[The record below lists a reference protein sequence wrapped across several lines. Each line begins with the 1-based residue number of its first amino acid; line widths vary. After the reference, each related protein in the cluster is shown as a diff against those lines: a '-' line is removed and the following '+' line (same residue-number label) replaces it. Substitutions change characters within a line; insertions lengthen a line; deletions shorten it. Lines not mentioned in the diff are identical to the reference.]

1 MSKILAVFLFEFRST
16 VRRRSFQISTAAFP
30 LVIIT
35 IILVVTILSTIN
47 AGADEES
54 TLLGYVDRWGKLP
67 TQSPAGSR
75 MIPYSSEEA
84 ARSAL
89 LDEDIE
95 AYFVIPA
102 DYVETG
108 LVKEYSTSESSIFN
122 ANAESA
128 VLKILLVQAL
138 VEGHVP
144 ESVADRLQSP
154 LRIERARLT
163 AEGDAA
169 LKERDTFSRFLV
181 PYIFGLML
189 LMSIF
194 MTSGLLVQAIAEEKQ
209 SRTVEILLSS
219 VSAFT
224 LITGKVLGLGAAG
237 LLQIIIW
244 LLTARVPDIRRRI
257 FGPPTTRRRNCHR
270 AGGNGLDLLFFI
282 LGYLFFATLLAAIGA
297 MATTPHEG
305 GQMSAIVIVPG
316 VVPYMLLAVI
326 INEPDGHI
334 ARILPL
340 SLSQLPSPPCSG
352 CRHRPSLADF
362 GVSLLILVFSIGGGL
377 YLSARV
383 FRAFLLLYG
392 RRPGLRRDL
401 ASAPHCILNVRRPA
415 YGKCQRALVTLS
427 IRPSTASS
435 PERST

>member
-16 VRRRSFQISTAAFP
+16 LRRRSFQISTAAFP

-35 IILVVTILSTIN
+35 VILVVTILSTIN

-75 MIPYSSEEA
+75 MVPYSSEEA

-108 LVKEYSTSESSIFN
+108 LVQEYSTSESSIFN

-244 LLTARVPDIRRRI
+244 LLTARVLI
-257 FGPPTTRRRNCHR
+257 F
-270 AGGNGLDLLFFI
+270 AGESLVPLPLENAIVIEPAVMVLIILFFI

-334 ARILPL
+334 ARILTFIPITAPITAMLRL
-340 SLSQLPSPPCSG
+340 SASTIPW
-352 CRHRPSLADF
+352 ADF

-392 RRPGLRRDL
+392 RRPGLRE
-401 ASAPHCILNVRRPA
+401 IW
-415 YGKCQRALVTLS
+415 RAL
-427 IRPSTASS
+427 RTAS
-435 PERST
+435 

>member
-16 VRRRSFQISTAAFP
+16 LRRRSFQISTAAFP

-75 MIPYSSEEA
+75 MVPYSSEEA

-89 LDEDIE
+89 LGEDIE

-108 LVKEYSTSESSIFN
+108 LVQEYSTSESSIFN

-244 LLTARVPDIRRRI
+244 LLTARVLI
-257 FGPPTTRRRNCHR
+257 F
-270 AGGNGLDLLFFI
+270 AGESLVPLPLDAIVIEPAVMVVILLFFI

-334 ARILPL
+334 ARILTFIPITAPITAMLRL
-340 SLSQLPSPPCSG
+340 SASTIPW
-352 CRHRPSLADF
+352 ADF

-392 RRPGLRRDL
+392 RRPGLRE
-401 ASAPHCILNVRRPA
+401 IW
-415 YGKCQRALVTLS
+415 RAL
-427 IRPSTASS
+427 RTAS
-435 PERST
+435 

>member
-16 VRRRSFQISTAAFP
+16 LRRRSFQISTAAFP

-35 IILVVTILSTIN
+35 VILVVTILSTIN

-75 MIPYSSEEA
+75 MVPYSSEEA

-108 LVKEYSTSESSIFN
+108 LVQEYSTSESSIFN

-244 LLTARVPDIRRRI
+244 LLTARVLI
-257 FGPPTTRRRNCHR
+257 F
-270 AGGNGLDLLFFI
+270 AGESLVPLPLENAIVIEPAVMVLIILFFI

-334 ARILPL
+334 ARILTFIPITAPITAMLRL
-340 SLSQLPSPPCSG
+340 SSSTIPW
-352 CRHRPSLADF
+352 ADF

-392 RRPGLRRDL
+392 RRPGLRE
-401 ASAPHCILNVRRPA
+401 IW
-415 YGKCQRALVTLS
+415 RAL
-427 IRPSTASS
+427 RTAS
-435 PERST
+435 

>member
-16 VRRRSFQISTAAFP
+16 LRRRSFQISTAAFP

-35 IILVVTILSTIN
+35 VILVVTILSTIN

-75 MIPYSSEEA
+75 MVPYSSEEA

-108 LVKEYSTSESSIFN
+108 LVQEYSTSESSIFN

-244 LLTARVPDIRRRI
+244 LLTARVLI
-257 FGPPTTRRRNCHR
+257 F
-270 AGGNGLDLLFFI
+270 AGESLVPLPLENAIVIEPAVMVLILLFFI

-334 ARILPL
+334 ARILTFIPITAPITAMLRL
-340 SLSQLPSPPCSG
+340 SSSTIPW
-352 CRHRPSLADF
+352 ADF

-392 RRPGLRRDL
+392 RRPGLRE
-401 ASAPHCILNVRRPA
+401 IW
-415 YGKCQRALVTLS
+415 RAL
-427 IRPSTASS
+427 RTAS
-435 PERST
+435 

>member
-67 TQSPAGSR
+67 TESPAGSR
-75 MIPYSSEEA
+75 MVPNSSEEA

-108 LVKEYSTSESSIFN
+108 LVQEYSTSESSIFN

-244 LLTARVPDIRRRI
+244 LLTARVLI
-257 FGPPTTRRRNCHR
+257 F
-270 AGGNGLDLLFFI
+270 AGESLVPLPLDAIVIEPAVMVVILLFFI

-334 ARILPL
+334 ARILTFIPITAPITAMLRL
-340 SLSQLPSPPCSG
+340 SASTIPW
-352 CRHRPSLADF
+352 ADF

-392 RRPGLRRDL
+392 RRPGLRE
-401 ASAPHCILNVRRPA
+401 IW
-415 YGKCQRALVTLS
+415 RAL
-427 IRPSTASS
+427 RTAS
-435 PERST
+435 

>member
-16 VRRRSFQISTAAFP
+16 LRRRSFQISTAAFP
-30 LVIIT
+30 LVFIT
-35 IILVVTILSTIN
+35 VILVVTILSTIN

-75 MIPYSSEEA
+75 MVPYSSEEA

-108 LVKEYSTSESSIFN
+108 LVQEYSTSESSIFN

-244 LLTARVPDIRRRI
+244 LLTARVLI
-257 FGPPTTRRRNCHR
+257 F
-270 AGGNGLDLLFFI
+270 AGESLVPLPLEDAIVIEPAVMVLILLFFI

-334 ARILPL
+334 ARILTFIPITAPITAMLRL
-340 SLSQLPSPPCSG
+340 SASTIPW
-352 CRHRPSLADF
+352 ADF

-377 YLSARV
+377 YLSAKV

-392 RRPGLRRDL
+392 RRPGLRE
-401 ASAPHCILNVRRPA
+401 IW
-415 YGKCQRALVTLS
+415 RAL
-427 IRPSTASS
+427 RTAS
-435 PERST
+435 

>member
-16 VRRRSFQISTAAFP
+16 LRRRSFQISTAAFP
-30 LVIIT
+30 LMIIT

-75 MIPYSSEEA
+75 MAPYSSEEA

-89 LDEDIE
+89 LDEHIE

-108 LVKEYSTSESSIFN
+108 LVQEYSTSESSIFN

-244 LLTARVPDIRRRI
+244 LLTARVLI
-257 FGPPTTRRRNCHR
+257 F
-270 AGGNGLDLLFFI
+270 AGESLVPLPLDDAIVIEPAVMVVILLFFI

-334 ARILPL
+334 ARILTFIPITAPITAMLRL
-340 SLSQLPSPPCSG
+340 SASTIPW
-352 CRHRPSLADF
+352 ADF

-392 RRPGLRRDL
+392 RRPGLRE
-401 ASAPHCILNVRRPA
+401 IW
-415 YGKCQRALVTLS
+415 RAL
-427 IRPSTASS
+427 RTAS
-435 PERST
+435 

>member
-16 VRRRSFQISTAAFP
+16 LRRRSFQISTAAFP

-35 IILVVTILSTIN
+35 VILVVTILSTIN

-75 MIPYSSEEA
+75 MVPYSSEEA

-108 LVKEYSTSESSIFN
+108 LVQEYSTSESSIFN
-122 ANAESA
+122 VNAASA

-244 LLTARVPDIRRRI
+244 LLTARVLI
-257 FGPPTTRRRNCHR
+257 F
-270 AGGNGLDLLFFI
+270 AGESLVPLALEDAIVIEPAVMVLILLFFI

-334 ARILPL
+334 ARILTFIPITAPITAMLRL
-340 SLSQLPSPPCSG
+340 SSSTIPW
-352 CRHRPSLADF
+352 ADV

-392 RRPGLRRDL
+392 RRPGLRE
-401 ASAPHCILNVRRPA
+401 IW
-415 YGKCQRALVTLS
+415 RAL
-427 IRPSTASS
+427 RTAS
-435 PERST
+435 

>member
-16 VRRRSFQISTAAFP
+16 LRRRSFQISTAAFP

-35 IILVVTILSTIN
+35 VILVVTILSTIN

-75 MIPYSSEEA
+75 MVPYSSEEA

-108 LVKEYSTSESSIFN
+108 LVQEYSTSESSIFN

-244 LLTARVPDIRRRI
+244 LLTARVLI
-257 FGPPTTRRRNCHR
+257 F
-270 AGGNGLDLLFFI
+270 AGESLVPLPLEDAIVIEPAVMVVILLFFI

-334 ARILPL
+334 ARILTFIPITAPITAMLRL
-340 SLSQLPSPPCSG
+340 SASTIPW
-352 CRHRPSLADF
+352 ADF

-377 YLSARV
+377 YLSAKV

-392 RRPGLRRDL
+392 RRPGLRE
-401 ASAPHCILNVRRPA
+401 IW
-415 YGKCQRALVTLS
+415 RAL
-427 IRPSTASS
+427 RTAS
-435 PERST
+435 

>member
-16 VRRRSFQISTAAFP
+16 LRRRSFQISTAAFP
-30 LVIIT
+30 LVFIT
-35 IILVVTILSTIN
+35 VILVVTILSTIN

-75 MIPYSSEEA
+75 MVPYSSEEA

-108 LVKEYSTSESSIFN
+108 LVQEYSTSESSIFN

-244 LLTARVPDIRRRI
+244 LLTARVLI
-257 FGPPTTRRRNCHR
+257 F
-270 AGGNGLDLLFFI
+270 AGESLVPLPLENAIVIEPAVMVLILLFFI

-305 GQMSAIVIVPG
+305 EQMSAIVIVPG

-334 ARILPL
+334 ARIMTFIPITAPITAMLRL
-340 SLSQLPSPPCSG
+340 SASTIPW
-352 CRHRPSLADF
+352 ADF

-377 YLSARV
+377 YLSAKV

-392 RRPGLRRDL
+392 RRPGLRE
-401 ASAPHCILNVRRPA
+401 IW
-415 YGKCQRALVTLS
+415 RAL
-427 IRPSTASS
+427 RTAS
-435 PERST
+435 

>member
-75 MIPYSSEEA
+75 MVPYSSEEA

-108 LVKEYSTSESSIFN
+108 LVQEYSTSESSIFN

-244 LLTARVPDIRRRI
+244 LLTARVLI
-257 FGPPTTRRRNCHR
+257 F
-270 AGGNGLDLLFFI
+270 AGESLVPLPLDDAIVIEPAVMVLILLFFI

-334 ARILPL
+334 ARILTFIPITAPITAMLRL
-340 SLSQLPSPPCSG
+340 SASTIPW
-352 CRHRPSLADF
+352 ADF

-392 RRPGLRRDL
+392 RRPGLRE
-401 ASAPHCILNVRRPA
+401 IW
-415 YGKCQRALVTLS
+415 RAL
-427 IRPSTASS
+427 RTAS
-435 PERST
+435 

>member
-16 VRRRSFQISTAAFP
+16 VRRRSFQISTVAFP
-30 LVIIT
+30 LVIIA
-35 IILVVTILSTIN
+35 IILVVAILSAID
-47 AGADEES
+47 AGTDEES
-54 TLLGYVDRWGKLP
+54 TFLGYVDRWGKLP
-67 TQSPAGSR
+67 TQSQVGSR
-75 MIPYSSEEA
+75 LIPYSSEEA

-89 LDEDIE
+89 VDEDIE

-108 LVKEYSTSESSIFN
+108 LVQEYSTSESSIFDDGT
-122 ANAESA
+122 ESA

-138 VEGHVP
+138 VEGQVP
-144 ESVADRLQSP
+144 EAVAARLQSP

-163 AEGDAA
+163 TEGEAA
-169 LKERDTFSRFLV
+169 PEEKDEFSRFLI

-194 MTSGLLVQAIAEEKQ
+194 MTSGLLVQAIGEEKQ

-219 VSAFT
+219 ISAFT

-244 LLTARVPDIRRRI
+244 LFTARILI
-257 FGPPTTRRRNCHR
+257 F
-270 AGGNGLDLLFFI
+270 AGDSLTPLPIEDAITIEPAVMALIILFFL

-305 GQMSAIVIVPG
+305 QQMSAIVIVPG
-316 VVPYMLLAVI
+316 IIPYMLFAVI
-326 INEPDGHI
+326 INEPDGVI
-334 ARILPL
+334 ARILTFIPITAPITAMLRL
-340 SLSQLPSPPCSG
+340 SASTIPW
-352 CRHRPSLADF
+352 ADF
-362 GVSLLILVFSIGGGL
+362 GLSLLILLLSIGGAL
-377 YLSARV
+377 YISSRI

-392 RRPGLRRDL
+392 RRPGLRE
-401 ASAPHCILNVRRPA
+401 VW
-415 YGKCQRALVTLS
+415 RAL
-427 IRPSTASS
+427 RTAS
-435 PERST
+435 

>member
-1 MSKILAVFLFEFRST
+1 MV
-16 VRRRSFQISTAAFP
+16 
-30 LVIIT
+30 
-35 IILVVTILSTIN
+35 
-47 AGADEES
+47 
-54 TLLGYVDRWGKLP
+54 
-67 TQSPAGSR
+67 
-75 MIPYSSEEA
+75 PYSSEEA

-108 LVKEYSTSESSIFN
+108 LVQEYSTSESSIFN

-244 LLTARVPDIRRRI
+244 LLTARVLI
-257 FGPPTTRRRNCHR
+257 F
-270 AGGNGLDLLFFI
+270 AGESLVPLPLDDAIVIEPAVMVLILLFFI

-334 ARILPL
+334 ARILTFIPITAPITAMLRL
-340 SLSQLPSPPCSG
+340 SASTIPW
-352 CRHRPSLADF
+352 ADF

-392 RRPGLRRDL
+392 RRPGLRE
-401 ASAPHCILNVRRPA
+401 IW
-415 YGKCQRALVTLS
+415 RAL
-427 IRPSTASS
+427 RTAS
-435 PERST
+435 

>member
-75 MIPYSSEEA
+75 MVPYSSEEA

-108 LVKEYSTSESSIFN
+108 LVQEYSTSESSIFN

-244 LLTARVPDIRRRI
+244 LLTARVLI
-257 FGPPTTRRRNCHR
+257 F
-270 AGGNGLDLLFFI
+270 AGESLVPLPLDAIVIEPAVMVVILLFFI

-334 ARILPL
+334 ARILTFIPITAPITAMLRL
-340 SLSQLPSPPCSG
+340 SASTIPW
-352 CRHRPSLADF
+352 ADF

-392 RRPGLRRDL
+392 RRPGLRE
-401 ASAPHCILNVRRPA
+401 IW
-415 YGKCQRALVTLS
+415 RAL
-427 IRPSTASS
+427 RTAS
-435 PERST
+435 

>member
-75 MIPYSSEEA
+75 MVPYSSEEA

-102 DYVETG
+102 EYVETG
-108 LVKEYSTSESSIFN
+108 LVQEYSTSESSIFN

-244 LLTARVPDIRRRI
+244 LLTARVLI
-257 FGPPTTRRRNCHR
+257 F
-270 AGGNGLDLLFFI
+270 AGESLVPLPLDDAIVIEPAVMVLILLFFI

-334 ARILPL
+334 ARILTFIPITAPITAMLRL
-340 SLSQLPSPPCSG
+340 SASTIPW
-352 CRHRPSLADF
+352 ADF

-392 RRPGLRRDL
+392 RRPGLRE
-401 ASAPHCILNVRRPA
+401 IW
-415 YGKCQRALVTLS
+415 RAL
-427 IRPSTASS
+427 RTAS
-435 PERST
+435 

>member
-16 VRRRSFQISTAAFP
+16 LRRRSFQISTAAFP

-75 MIPYSSEEA
+75 MVPYSSEEA

-108 LVKEYSTSESSIFN
+108 LVQEYSTSESSIFN

-244 LLTARVPDIRRRI
+244 LLTARVLI
-257 FGPPTTRRRNCHR
+257 F
-270 AGGNGLDLLFFI
+270 AGESLVPLPLDAIVIEPAVMVVILLFFI

-334 ARILPL
+334 ARILTFIPITAPITAMLRL
-340 SLSQLPSPPCSG
+340 SASTIPW
-352 CRHRPSLADF
+352 ADF

-392 RRPGLRRDL
+392 RRPGLRE
-401 ASAPHCILNVRRPA
+401 IW
-415 YGKCQRALVTLS
+415 RAL
-427 IRPSTASS
+427 RTAS
-435 PERST
+435 

>member
-16 VRRRSFQISTAAFP
+16 LRRRSFQISTAAFP

-75 MIPYSSEEA
+75 MVPYSSEEA

-108 LVKEYSTSESSIFN
+108 LVQEYSTSESSIFN

-244 LLTARVPDIRRRI
+244 LLTARVLI
-257 FGPPTTRRRNCHR
+257 F
-270 AGGNGLDLLFFI
+270 AGESLVPLPLDAIVIEPAVMVVILLFFI

-316 VVPYMLLAVI
+316 MVPYMLLAVI

-334 ARILPL
+334 ARILTFIPITAPITAMLRL
-340 SLSQLPSPPCSG
+340 SASTIPW
-352 CRHRPSLADF
+352 ADF

-392 RRPGLRRDL
+392 RRPGLRE
-401 ASAPHCILNVRRPA
+401 IW
-415 YGKCQRALVTLS
+415 RAL
-427 IRPSTASS
+427 RTAS
-435 PERST
+435 

>member
-75 MIPYSSEEA
+75 MVPYSSEEA

-108 LVKEYSTSESSIFN
+108 LVQEYSTSESSIFN

-244 LLTARVPDIRRRI
+244 LLTARVLI
-257 FGPPTTRRRNCHR
+257 F
-270 AGGNGLDLLFFI
+270 AGESLVPLPLDDAIVIEPAVMVLILLFFI

-316 VVPYMLLAVI
+316 MVPYMLLAVI

-334 ARILPL
+334 ARILTFIPITAPITAMLRL
-340 SLSQLPSPPCSG
+340 SASTIPW
-352 CRHRPSLADF
+352 ADF

-392 RRPGLRRDL
+392 RRPGLRE
-401 ASAPHCILNVRRPA
+401 IW
-415 YGKCQRALVTLS
+415 RAL
-427 IRPSTASS
+427 RTAS
-435 PERST
+435 

>member
-16 VRRRSFQISTAAFP
+16 LRRRSFQISTAAFP

-75 MIPYSSEEA
+75 MVPYSSEEA

-108 LVKEYSTSESSIFN
+108 LVQEYSTSESSIFN

-244 LLTARVPDIRRRI
+244 LLTARVLI
-257 FGPPTTRRRNCHR
+257 F
-270 AGGNGLDLLFFI
+270 AGESLVPLPLEDAIVIEPAVMVLIILFFI

-334 ARILPL
+334 ARILTFIPITAPITAMLRL
-340 SLSQLPSPPCSG
+340 SASTIPW
-352 CRHRPSLADF
+352 ADF

-377 YLSARV
+377 YLSAKV

-392 RRPGLRRDL
+392 RRPGLRE
-401 ASAPHCILNVRRPA
+401 IW
-415 YGKCQRALVTLS
+415 RAL
-427 IRPSTASS
+427 RTAS
-435 PERST
+435 

>member
-16 VRRRSFQISTAAFP
+16 LRRRSFQISTAAFP

-35 IILVVTILSTIN
+35 VILVVTILSTIN

-75 MIPYSSEEA
+75 MVPYSSEEA

-108 LVKEYSTSESSIFN
+108 LVQEYSTSESSIFN

-244 LLTARVPDIRRRI
+244 LLTARVLI
-257 FGPPTTRRRNCHR
+257 F
-270 AGGNGLDLLFFI
+270 AGESLVPLPLDVIVIEPAVMVVILLFFI

-334 ARILPL
+334 ARILTFIPITAPITAMLRL
-340 SLSQLPSPPCSG
+340 SSSTIPW
-352 CRHRPSLADF
+352 ADF

-392 RRPGLRRDL
+392 RRPGLRE
-401 ASAPHCILNVRRPA
+401 IW
-415 YGKCQRALVTLS
+415 RAL
-427 IRPSTASS
+427 RTAS
-435 PERST
+435 

>member
-16 VRRRSFQISTAAFP
+16 LRRRSFQISTAAFP

-35 IILVVTILSTIN
+35 VILVVTILSTIN

-75 MIPYSSEEA
+75 MVPYSSEEA

-108 LVKEYSTSESSIFN
+108 LVQEYSTSESSIFN

-244 LLTARVPDIRRRI
+244 LLTARVLI
-257 FGPPTTRRRNCHR
+257 F
-270 AGGNGLDLLFFI
+270 AGESLVPLPLENAIVIEPAVMVLIILFFI

-334 ARILPL
+334 ARILTFIPITAPITAMLRL
-340 SLSQLPSPPCSG
+340 SSSTIPW
-352 CRHRPSLADF
+352 ADF
-362 GVSLLILVFSIGGGL
+362 GVALLILVFSIGGGL

-392 RRPGLRRDL
+392 RRPGLRE
-401 ASAPHCILNVRRPA
+401 IW
-415 YGKCQRALVTLS
+415 RAL
-427 IRPSTASS
+427 RTAS
-435 PERST
+435 

>member
-108 LVKEYSTSESSIFN
+108 LVQEYSTSESSIFN

-244 LLTARVPDIRRRI
+244 LLTARVLI
-257 FGPPTTRRRNCHR
+257 F
-270 AGGNGLDLLFFI
+270 AGESLVPLPLDDAIVIEPAVMVVILLFFI

-334 ARILPL
+334 ARILTFIPITAPITAMLRL
-340 SLSQLPSPPCSG
+340 SASTIPW
-352 CRHRPSLADF
+352 ADF

-392 RRPGLRRDL
+392 RRPGLRE
-401 ASAPHCILNVRRPA
+401 IW
-415 YGKCQRALVTLS
+415 RAL
-427 IRPSTASS
+427 RTAS
-435 PERST
+435 

>member
-16 VRRRSFQISTAAFP
+16 LRRRSFQISTAAFP

-35 IILVVTILSTIN
+35 VILVVTILSTIN

-75 MIPYSSEEA
+75 MVPYSSEEA

-108 LVKEYSTSESSIFN
+108 LVQEYSTSESSIFN

-244 LLTARVPDIRRRI
+244 LLTARVLI
-257 FGPPTTRRRNCHR
+257 F
-270 AGGNGLDLLFFI
+270 AGESLVPLPLENAIVIEPAVMVLILLFFI

-334 ARILPL
+334 ARILTFIPITAPITAMLRL
-340 SLSQLPSPPCSG
+340 SASTIPW
-352 CRHRPSLADF
+352 ADF

-392 RRPGLRRDL
+392 RRPGLRE
-401 ASAPHCILNVRRPA
+401 IW
-415 YGKCQRALVTLS
+415 RAL
-427 IRPSTASS
+427 RTAS
-435 PERST
+435 

>member
-1 MSKILAVFLFEFRST
+1 MRNQRCLAMWIDGENCRLSPRLGS
-16 VRRRSFQISTAAFP
+16 P
-30 LVIIT
+30 L
-35 IILVVTILSTIN
+35 
-47 AGADEES
+47 
-54 TLLGYVDRWGKLP
+54 
-67 TQSPAGSR
+67 
-75 MIPYSSEEA
+75 IPYSSEEA

-108 LVKEYSTSESSIFN
+108 LVQEYSTSESSIFN

-209 SRTVEILLSS
+209 SAPSRFSCPRS
-219 VSAFT
+219 
-224 LITGKVLGLGAAG
+224 
-237 LLQIIIW
+237 
-244 LLTARVPDIRRRI
+244 
-257 FGPPTTRRRNCHR
+257 
-270 AGGNGLDLLFFI
+270 
-282 LGYLFFATLLAAIGA
+282 
-297 MATTPHEG
+297 
-305 GQMSAIVIVPG
+305 
-316 VVPYMLLAVI
+316 
-326 INEPDGHI
+326 
-334 ARILPL
+334 LPL
-340 SLSQLPSPPCSG
+340 P
-352 CRHRPSLADF
+352 
-362 GVSLLILVFSIGGGL
+362 
-377 YLSARV
+377 
-383 FRAFLLLYG
+383 
-392 RRPGLRRDL
+392 
-401 ASAPHCILNVRRPA
+401 
-415 YGKCQRALVTLS
+415 
-427 IRPSTASS
+427 
-435 PERST
+435 

>member
-108 LVKEYSTSESSIFN
+108 LVQEYSTSESSIFN

-244 LLTARVPDIRRRI
+244 LLTARVLI
-257 FGPPTTRRRNCHR
+257 F
-270 AGGNGLDLLFFI
+270 AGESLVPLPLDDAIVIEPAVMVLILLFFI

-334 ARILPL
+334 ARILTFIPITAPITAMLRL
-340 SLSQLPSPPCSG
+340 SASTIPW
-352 CRHRPSLADF
+352 ADF

-392 RRPGLRRDL
+392 RRPGLRE
-401 ASAPHCILNVRRPA
+401 IW
-415 YGKCQRALVTLS
+415 RAL
-427 IRPSTASS
+427 RTAS
-435 PERST
+435 

>member
-75 MIPYSSEEA
+75 MVPYSSEEA

-108 LVKEYSTSESSIFN
+108 LVQEYSTSESSIFN

-169 LKERDTFSRFLV
+169 LKERDPFSRFLV

-244 LLTARVPDIRRRI
+244 LLTARVLI
-257 FGPPTTRRRNCHR
+257 F
-270 AGGNGLDLLFFI
+270 AGESLVPLPLDAIVIEPAVMVVILLFFI

-334 ARILPL
+334 ARILTFIPITAPITAMLRL
-340 SLSQLPSPPCSG
+340 SASTIPW
-352 CRHRPSLADF
+352 ADF

-392 RRPGLRRDL
+392 RRPGLRE
-401 ASAPHCILNVRRPA
+401 IW
-415 YGKCQRALVTLS
+415 RAL
-427 IRPSTASS
+427 RTAS
-435 PERST
+435 

>member
-16 VRRRSFQISTAAFP
+16 LRRRSFQISTAAFP

-35 IILVVTILSTIN
+35 VILVVTILSTIN

-75 MIPYSSEEA
+75 MVPYSSEEA

-108 LVKEYSTSESSIFN
+108 LVQEYSTSESSIFN

-169 LKERDTFSRFLV
+169 LKERDTFSRFLL

-244 LLTARVPDIRRRI
+244 LLTARVLI
-257 FGPPTTRRRNCHR
+257 F
-270 AGGNGLDLLFFI
+270 AGESLVPLPLENAIVIEPAVMVLILLFFI

-334 ARILPL
+334 ARILTFIPITAPITAMLRL
-340 SLSQLPSPPCSG
+340 SASTIPW
-352 CRHRPSLADF
+352 ADF

-392 RRPGLRRDL
+392 RRPGLRE
-401 ASAPHCILNVRRPA
+401 IW
-415 YGKCQRALVTLS
+415 RAL
-427 IRPSTASS
+427 RTAS
-435 PERST
+435 